1 MVTMVRSNR
10 IRSTHQRRV
19 LDLLADGGG
28 TVTEV
33 STALGIRVPH
43 ASAALKKLRE
53 SGDVVRDEVN
63 IRGSRYRLSS
73 QGLARLEADG
83 LARMTELVK
92 WPPPPGAA
100 GIVLARDG
108 PMMLLGYASQPA
120 GPLLGLPDRPMD
132 EESGV
137 MLNSNGN
144 VGEPETWRW
153 AVQRG
158 EGPVWWDIETFRR
171 TTSPPQSSPTT
182 LTAWMDRPKVMGLVR
197 ARLLDEANPWP
208 ISVGSWFSPL
218 PSGFWPELPQILQDG
233 DSIIGRAGN
242 SGPPVSPRG
251 GIQAILGRSL
261 DRSIVAMNMGDNA
274 VSIIDGKLIGIKNK
288 PLPVNILK
296 YWLSLIHPRISK
308 FALETKFDKL
318 VDDLNSK
325 SSNALTRK
333 VLSDFPGREWGKEIG
348 NVIDTRHIS
357 ERGGEACL
365 LFALEEIHYPILLD
379 WRWKYVEALDRLGSD
394 YRCRVI
400 ISDAIDLKVSFKL
413 TSTGMSGKYNLEIPG
428 RINIPI
434 SVTKDSRMPINWEPP
449 SNPKEL
455 VRGKQIS
462 VKQADNFTEA
472 LWLACQ
478 LESGNDEWADR
489 HESEYPLA
497 SWIATTEELR
507 PSRWRRIG
515 KLIDPIW
522 ANMAD
527 LNSFADEDLSDL
539 AMFDDHA
546 LEILIER
553 LRKFPLSSLA
563 RNPNKP
569 SVATAILLSREW
581 IEDLPDVIDI
591 WLEQPLR
598 AREVLRKNW
607 NEKEIPKL
615 VSACPQHKML
625 LDDAVTDRN
634 QMLAVMEDVHF
645 SLWMNKSQTWLSNCL
660 SSSVGRTAL
669 SILEIPWP
677 VVLSK
682 QGISS
687 EELSLIHHMPDG
699 IGKDSLLDSLEG
711 IYASERGVNPSVGRT
726 HPFAGWL
733 FKDSVPLVPLDTEHD
748 LDIHIELHRRFHQ

>member
-1 MVTMVRSNR
+1 MVRSNR

-33 STALGIRVPH
+33 STALGIRMPH

-73 QGLARLEADG
+73 QGLARLESDG
-83 LARMTELVK
+83 FARMTALVK

-132 EESGV
+132 DESGV

-144 VGEPETWRW
+144 IGEPEVWRW

-158 EGPVWWDIETFRR
+158 EGPVWWDLETFRR
-171 TTSPPQSSPTT
+171 ATPPTQASPTT
-182 LTAWMDRPKVMGLVR
+182 LTAWMERPKVMGIVR
-197 ARLLDEANPWP
+197 ARLLDETNPWP
-208 ISVGSWFSPL
+208 IGVGSWFSPL
-218 PSGFWPELPQILQDG
+218 PSGFWPKLPQILQDG

-274 VSIIDGKLIGIKNK
+274 VSIIYGKLIGIKNK
-288 PLPVNILK
+288 PLPVNILRH
-296 YWLSLIHPRISK
+296 WLSLIHPRISPFVLK
-308 FALETKFDKL
+308 TKFDKL

-333 VLSDFPGREWGKEIG
+333 VLSDFPGREWGEEIG
-348 NVIDTRHIS
+348 SVIDTRHIS

-365 LFALEEIHYPILLD
+365 LFALEEIHSPILLD
-379 WRWKYVEALDRLGSD
+379 WRWKYVEALDRLGAD

-413 TSTGMSGKYNLEIPG
+413 TSTGVSGKYNLEIPG

-434 SVTKDSRMPINWEPP
+434 SVTKDSIMPINWEPP
-449 SNPKEL
+449 NNPKEL
-455 VRGKQIS
+455 VRGKQLS
-462 VKQADNFTEA
+462 VKQADNSSEA

-478 LESGNDEWADR
+478 LESGDDEWADR
-489 HESEYPLA
+489 HELEYPLA

-515 KLIDPIW
+515 KLIDPVW
-522 ANMAD
+522 ANLAD

-598 AREVLRKNW
+598 ASEVLRKNW
-607 NEKEIPKL
+607 NEKEITRL

-625 LDDAVTDRN
+625 LDDAITDRN
-634 QMLAVMEDVHF
+634 QMLAVMEDVHY
-645 SLWMNKSQTWLSNCL
+645 SLWRNKSQTWLSSCL
-660 SSSVGRTAL
+660 SSSIGRTAL
-669 SILEIPWP
+669 STLEIPWP

-682 QGISS
+682 QGMSS
-687 EELSLIHHMPDG
+687 EELSLIHHMPEG
-699 IGKDSLLDSLEG
+699 TGKDSLLDSLEG
-711 IYASERGVNPSVGRT
+711 IYASEQGVNPSVGRT

-733 FKDSVPLVPLDTEHD
+733 FKDSVPMVPLDTEHD
-748 LDIHIELHRRFHQ
+748 LDIHIELHRRFQQQ